1 MALFAAAMN
10 TTISFVLRPGI
21 KTALVHALATA
32 VATDVRIMGLFLVVV
47 SVMLL
52 TLRLIRRELQL
63 GRTCLIFTVY
73 MIVASTLIILM
84 WPYLWSHPLPHLLR
98 AFKTMAQFRF
108 DTPVRY
114 MGAFIR
120 PTALPWHYAFTW
132 ISITTP
138 LLYLALFGV
147 GAYAT
152 SRQILARG
160 MKLWQDDGEF
170 QDIMFFGL
178 FCAPISAVVLFHS
191 TLYDGWRQLYFVYPA
206 FLLLA
211 NQGVGCAVVN

>member
-1 MALFAAAMN
+1 
-10 TTISFVLRPGI
+10 
-21 KTALVHALATA
+21 
-32 VATDVRIMGLFLVVV
+32 
-47 SVMLL
+47 
-52 TLRLIRRELQL
+52 
-63 GRTCLIFTVY
+63 
-73 MIVASTLIILM
+73 
-84 WPYLWSHPLPHLLR
+84 
-98 AFKTMAQFRF
+98 
-108 DTPVRY
+108 

-132 ISITTP
+132 ISITIP

-160 MKLWQDDGEF
+160 LKLWQDDGEF
-170 QDIMFFGL
+170 MFFGL

-211 NQGVGCAVVN
+211 TKGWVVLWSIKSARNVYKTSLITLTTISVLLTAIWMCKYLFSALRAN